1 VARLARLTLPGE
13 LHFLVQR
20 GHNGQRIFSGSED
33 RQFIWNLLVDG
44 AAQFDVAV
52 HGYVLLDGY
61 FQLLAT
67 PATSKGL
74 PLLLQAV
81 GRRYVQ
87 YFNQRNQRTGTL
99 WDGRYRSTLVQPER
113 YLFAA
118 LSHMDL
124 GPVRSGVVARPGE
137 YSWSSHGHFVG
148 LRVDKLVTAHPL
160 IWGLGNTPFAREAA
174 YARRIEEESGLNT
187 AQLLDATQKGWALG
201 DGAYVDDIQSRTG
214 RRVSRTKPGRPS
226 ALSGA
231 E

>member
-13 LHFLVQR
+13 LHFVVQR
-20 GHNGQRIFSGSED
+20 GHNGQRIFSGSDD
-33 RQFIWNLLVDG
+33 RQFMWDLLLDG
-44 AAQFDVAV
+44 ASRFDVAI
-52 HGYVLLDGY
+52 HGYVLLEGY

-67 PATSKGL
+67 PATEKGL

-87 YFNQRNQRTGTL
+87 YFNHRNQRTGTL
-99 WDGRYRSTLVQPER
+99 WDGRYRSTLIQPDQ

-124 GPVRSGVVARPGE
+124 APVRSGVVSQPGE
-137 YSWSSHGHFVG
+137 YAWSSHGHFVG

-174 YARRIEEESGLNT
+174 YARRIDEEAGLN
-187 AQLLDATQKGWALG
+187 ASRLLDATHKGWALG
-201 DGAYVDDIQSRTG
+201 DRAYMDDIQSRTG
-214 RRVSRTKPGRPS
+214 RRISRTNPGRPS
-226 ALSGA
+226 KSSRSA
-231 E
+231 